1 MQGAWVQS
9 LVEGLRSCVSQ
20 DMANK
25 QANKQKTRRTDEIKE
40 ISTEEKRGEGGK
52 GRGEGKA

>member
-9 LVEGLRSCVSQ
+9 LIEGLRSCMSQ

-25 QANKQKTRRTDEIKE
+25 QANEQKTRRTDEIKE
-40 ISTEEKRGEGGK
+40 ISTEERRGEGGMGK
-52 GRGEGKA
+52 REGKA

>member
-25 QANKQKTRRTDEIKE
+25 QANEQKTRRTDEIKE
-40 ISTEEKRGEGGK
+40 ISTEEKRGEGGT